1 MPEKEL
7 EKGLVLAFLPRVE
20 GEAGIRSFEL
30 YLHHGLE
37 GGLAAE
43 VHLRNSGLPVIEGTF
58 ACQPHDTV
66 RIGELPFD
74 ALNEAPLFSFG
85 LRSADGKSTHRL
97 ELKVRPKSFFKKLAG
112 CSWLHSQA
120 YLYLLM
126 AAWPPAEAAGK
137 EEWKKLG
144 HNWAKRT
151 SRARHERLL
160 EKARMQ
166 DFIDLHAEKLFKSTR
181 GKSSHE
187 ILEAQLKSFEAFLD
201 KAVFHGLDRIYIVH
215 GHGKGRLRRE
225 VHLILEEYPHVL
237 AYNVNYNPRF
247 GMGATEVI
255 LK

>member
-1 MPEKEL
+1 M

-37 GGLAAE
+37 NGLTVE
-43 VHLRNSGLPVIEGTF
+43 VQLRSPGIPGIEAVF
-58 ACQPHDTV
+58 VCQPHDTV

-74 ALNEAPLFSFG
+74 ALNDAPLISFI
-85 LRSADGKSTHRL
+85 LKRADGKAKHRM
-97 ELKVRPKSFFKKLAG
+97 ELKIRPKSFFKKLG
-112 CSWLHSQA
+112 SCSWLHSEA

-126 AAWPPAEAAGK
+126 ETWPAAGQLAGK
-137 EEWKKLG
+137 ELKKLSRDFV
-144 HNWAKRT
+144 NRS

-160 EKARMQ
+160 EKARME
-166 DFIDLHAEKLFKSTR
+166 DFIDLHAEKLFKSTK

-187 ILEAQLKSFEAFLD
+187 ILVAQLKSFEDFLD
-201 KAVFHGLDRIYIVH
+201 KAVYHGLDRIYIVH
-215 GHGKGRLRRE
+215 GHGKGRLRNE
-225 VHLILEEYPHVL
+225 IHLILEEYPHVQ